1 MNWKPIGDQV
11 LVKEQEKQEKT
22 KSGII
27 VMAGMDDYVTCDVVA
42 TGDGLFT
49 QTGDRIPMTTKPGMK
64 IKVYNGNIGSQKKL
78 TLDGEEYILLR
89 ESEIAMINQEK

>member
-49 QTGDRIPMTTKPGMK
+49 QTGDRIPMTTKPGMR